1 MLVSKV
7 FSAFYHIFQIPQPSL
22 NRKKDQP
29 EKKLEVKPEVRTKPD
44 ADQDPDPE
52 PEMEPEPEKKEED
65 EILTP
70 DPSEF
75 LKLRPQVSSLPV
87 EIDLNAGKLEQEQSS
102 FSSVL
107 LVLLSLRQLC

>member
-7 FSAFYHIFQIPQPSL
+7 FSAFYHIFQIPQPPL

-44 ADQDPDPE
+44 ADQDPDPDPE
-52 PEMEPEPEKKEED
+52 PEMEPEPEKKEEE

-75 LKLRPQVSSLPV
+75 LQLRPQVSSLPG
-87 EIDLNAGKLEQEQSS
+87 EIDLNAGKLGQEQSS

-107 LVLLSLRQLC
+107 LVLLSLR